1 MIDLQAQELTVRIDA
16 RSSGLA
22 AAVQTGPDQGPLGHS
37 NLILLVHG
45 YNNDLEDARGSYSQF
60 LRNLQAEW
68 QNARLILPDVFRFYW
83 PGDKSWGPFSF
94 ASYPL
99 EIEPAKKSAKLL
111 AQFVANLSGP
121 GGGLIHLYLIA
132 HSLGSRLVIELLHAL
147 AAALSPQVKLAG
159 VCLMAAAVPV
169 SKVQAG
175 GELHEA
181 ALLTRSHILYSPGDS
196 VLHFGFPLGE
206 TVAGD
211 AFWPEAVGR
220 YGRPLAQW
228 SYSKLMMYSSTIKY
242 GHHDYWK
249 KGETAQP
256 IAQFLD
262 PSMAKDL
269 PEAEL
274 PMHLTPIPNLIST
287 TDIAMRSLPV
297 LPSFV

>member
-16 RSSGLA
+16 RSGGLA
-22 AAVQTGPDQGPLGHS
+22 GAVQTGPDHGPLGHP

-60 LRNLQAEW
+60 LRNLQTQW
-68 QNARLILPDVFRFYW
+68 QDARLIMPDVFRFYW

-94 ASYPL
+94 ASYSL

-111 AQFVANLSGP
+111 AQFVANLSGA

-132 HSLGSRLVIELLHAL
+132 HSLGSRLVIELLRAL
-147 AAALSPQVKLAG
+147 TVALSPQVKLEG
-159 VCLMAAAVPV
+159 VCLMAAALPV
-169 SKVQAG
+169 SKVEAG

-181 ALLTRSHILYSPGDS
+181 SLLTRTVILYSPGDS

-206 TVAGD
+206 TLAGD

-220 YGRPLAQW
+220 HGQPLAQW

-262 PSMAKDL
+262 PAMPKDL

-287 TDIAMRSLPV
+287 TDVVLRSLPV
-297 LPSFV
+297 RQSFV